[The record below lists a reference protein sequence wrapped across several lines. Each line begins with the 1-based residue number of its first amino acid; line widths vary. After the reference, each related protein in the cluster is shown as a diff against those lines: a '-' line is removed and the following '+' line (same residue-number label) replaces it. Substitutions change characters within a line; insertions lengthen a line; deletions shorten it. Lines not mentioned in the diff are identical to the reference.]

1 MTNDC
6 AWVVNAILPHTLRAL
21 ERGRSEGLHSG
32 AQLYVSLRGETVVD
46 AAVGEARTGIEMR
59 PDTITPWLSSGKP
72 ITAVAIAQQVERGSL
87 TWDAPVASVVPEFAE
102 GGKHD
107 ITLRHLLTHT
117 AGFRG
122 ADKLPPDLTWD
133 ETIARICQT
142 PLEDGWVP
150 GAKAGYQMFSSWFA
164 LGEMVQR
171 VSRQPFTE
179 YVSKNIFEPLGMA
192 DSWLGMP
199 AVRLP
204 DYAGRVGFLH
214 VSERGSPLRLL
225 AGWDTEESCL
235 PCRPGSNALGPVR
248 ELARFYEAL
257 LKIRGDVAPS
267 SVHIPVLQPETARLL
282 TARHRIGMF
291 DETFRHTL
299 DWGLGFL
306 INSHH
311 HGAATAPYG
320 YGPYASPDAFG
331 HSGSQSSCAFADPQH
346 GLVVAWHCNGQPGE
360 PRHQR
365 RAREINTLI
374 YEELGLK

>member
-1 MTNDC
+1 MN
-6 AWVVNAILPHTLRAL
+6 VILPRTLGAL
-21 ERGRSEGLHSG
+21 ERGRSEGLHTG
-32 AQLYVSLRGETVVD
+32 AQLYVSLHGKTLVD
-46 AAVGEARTGIEMR
+46 AALGEARPGIEMR
-59 PDTITPWLSSGKP
+59 PDTLTPWLSSGKP

-87 TWDAPVASVVPEFAE
+87 AWDTPVASVVPEFAE
-102 GGKHD
+102 GGKQG

-133 ETIARICQT
+133 ETIAHICQT
-142 PLEDGWVP
+142 PLEDGWIP
-150 GAKAGYQMFSSWFA
+150 GAKAGYQMFSSWYV

-171 VSRQPFTE
+171 ATGKPFAE
-179 YVSKNIFEPLGMA
+179 YVRQNIFKPLGMM
-192 DSWLGMP
+192 DSWIGMP
-199 AVRLP
+199 ADRLP
-204 DYAGRVGFLH
+204 DFTGRIGFLH
-214 VSERGSPLRLL
+214 VSERGSPLRPL
-225 AGWDTEESCL
+225 AGWDTEKSCL
-235 PCRPGSNALGPVR
+235 PCRPGSNARGPVR

-257 LKIRGDVAPS
+257 LKMREDVTPVSAS
-267 SVHIPVLQPETARLL
+267 IPVLQSETVRLL
-282 TARHRIGMF
+282 TTRHRAGLF

-320 YGPYASPDAFG
+320 YGPHASPDTFG

-360 PRHQR
+360 PRHQK